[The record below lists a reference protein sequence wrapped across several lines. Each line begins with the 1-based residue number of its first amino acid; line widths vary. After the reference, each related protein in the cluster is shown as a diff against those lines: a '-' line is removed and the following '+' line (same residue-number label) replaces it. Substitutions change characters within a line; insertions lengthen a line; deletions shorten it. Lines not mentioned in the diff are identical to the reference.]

1 MLASQDFHWT
11 DYAKKVHKFKPC
23 SVRMKRLK
31 VRDNPK
37 KKVFTITPTNVPT
50 FYLPLFLNN
59 FDLLDCQG
67 PAEQCRATKAN
78 GLANIYFFLQ
88 QAEWVKVNYSGL
100 GPKNRTFGQKI
111 KVQSSGVLRRP
122 QNLSYS
128 KKANVLCDCN
138 HDMTVCQ
145 KVPKADFSKLIFKVK
160 IHPNLF
166 IIFFN

>member
-31 VRDNPK
+31 VRNNPK
-37 KKVFTITPTNVPT
+37 KNVFTITPTNVQT

-67 PAEQCRATKAN
+67 PAEQCRACKAN

-88 QAEWVKVNYSGL
+88 QAVWV
-100 GPKNRTFGQKI
+100 T
-111 KVQSSGVLRRP
+111 
-122 QNLSYS
+122 
-128 KKANVLCDCN
+128 
-138 HDMTVCQ
+138 
-145 KVPKADFSKLIFKVK
+145 
-160 IHPNLF
+160 
-166 IIFFN
+166 

>member
-1 MLASQDFHWT
+1 MLNYLLALNWVHLVKMWIWNIDLKNRSNQQPEKIYDTNDYYLMLASQDFHWT

-31 VRDNPK
+31 VRNNPK

-78 GLANIYFFLQ
+78 GLANIYFFLH
-88 QAEWVKVNYSGL
+88 QAVWV
-100 GPKNRTFGQKI
+100 I
-111 KVQSSGVLRRP
+111 
-122 QNLSYS
+122 
-128 KKANVLCDCN
+128 
-138 HDMTVCQ
+138 
-145 KVPKADFSKLIFKVK
+145 
-160 IHPNLF
+160 
-166 IIFFN
+166 

>member
-31 VRDNPK
+31 VRNNPK

-88 QAEWVKVNYSGL
+88 QAVWVKVNYSGL
-100 GPKNRTFGQKI
+100 GPKKQDLWPKI
-111 KVQSSGVLRRP
+111 KVQSSGILRRP
-122 QNLSYS
+122 QNYEKSPLSYS

-138 HDMTVCQ
+138 HGMTVYQKCQ
-145 KVPKADFSKLIFKVK
+145 KQTFQISK
-160 IHPNLF
+160 
-166 IIFFN
+166 

>member
-100 GPKNRTFGQKI
+100 GPKKQD
-111 KVQSSGVLRRP
+111 LW
-122 QNLSYS
+122 
-128 KKANVLCDCN
+128 
-138 HDMTVCQ
+138 
-145 KVPKADFSKLIFKVK
+145 PK
-160 IHPNLF
+160 N
-166 IIFFN
+166 